1 MRLPR
6 LNTAFELAL
15 DRFRNADTSR
25 ASFETRAMV
34 VPATL
39 RLRKVRDP
47 IAAVEEAVR
56 VLDQTDVV
64 GRPRLPREV
73 RARYG
78 AVDPDEGMADGLGG
92 EMSPCCHRLAA
103 EKLRMVDRLELP
115 HEYECSHCR
124 RVWVIESSFDLS
136 AVL

>member
-1 MRLPR
+1 MRMPR
-6 LNTAFELAL
+6 PNLALELVL
-15 DRFRNADTSR
+15 DRFRNADPARLSY
-25 ASFETRAMV
+25 ELQAMV
-34 VPATL
+34 VPSTL

-56 VLDQTDVV
+56 VLDRTDVV
-64 GRPRLPREV
+64 GRPRLPRDV

-78 AVDPDEGMADGLGG
+78 AVDPDEGLTDGHGG

-103 EKLRMVDRLELP
+103 EKLRMVHRLELP
-115 HEYECSHCR
+115 HEYECSHCK
-124 RVWVIESSFDLS
+124 RVWALESSFDFG